1 LADNKIEI
9 IEWPVCSPDL
19 NPVENVWRIMKDII
33 EKQEPNN
40 MNNFN
45 TAIANVWDK
54 LSTEL
59 LKALIESMSK
69 RIEECIA
76 ADGGKI
82 NY

>member
-1 LADNKIEI
+1 
-9 IEWPVCSPDL
+9 
-19 NPVENVWRIMKDII
+19 MKEMI

-40 MNNFN
+40 MNDLN
-45 TAIANVWDK
+45 TAIADVWDK

-59 LKALIESMSK
+59 MKALIESMPK